1 MNERAV
7 LFGKSKSLV
16 GIITETPA
24 DAKINGKP
32 AIILLNAGFIHR
44 VGPNRLYVNL
54 ARCLANH
61 GFLSVRFDHS
71 GIGDSLP
78 RTDSTNYAESY
89 NSEVQEVMDWLAK
102 TYNVDRFCLI
112 GLCSGARTSFSVAC
126 CDSRVVGAVFLNP
139 RGLAGSIDWI
149 MYVENRWQIRELLTK
164 FFTPRGFW
172 KTFTGKAPYLRAIKV
187 VRNQFKNLF
196 KRHKDVASEGSE
208 ISQSLNSLIER
219 KFRLLW
225 ISSEWDASQEYFK
238 LITDGDSKNLRSHEL
253 ISFSII
259 TDTNHTFDTLQA
271 QEQVLSIIEAWAV
284 RGWSETPVAQTDFM
298 RCKEGI

>member
-44 VGPNRLYVNL
+44 VGPNRLYVKL
-54 ARCLANH
+54 ARRLAKQ
-61 GFLSVRFDHS
+61 GFLSIRFDHS

-78 RTDSTNYAESY
+78 RTDTMNYAESY

-102 TYNVDRFCLI
+102 AYNIDRFCLM
-112 GLCSGARTSFSVAC
+112 GLCSGARTSFSIAS

-139 RGLAGSIDWI
+139 RGLAGSLAWI

-172 KTFTGKAPYLRAIKV
+172 RTFTGKAPYLRAIKAA
-187 VRNQFKNLF
+187 RNQFKNLF
-196 KRHKDVASEGSE
+196 KRHKDVANVGLE
-208 ISQSLNSLIER
+208 ISQSLNSLIEK

-253 ISFSII
+253 ISFFTI

-271 QEQVLSIIEAWAV
+271 QERVLSIIEAWAV
-284 RGWSETPVAQTDFM
+284 KCWPKTPITQTDLM
-298 RCKEGI
+298 SCKEGV